1 MKIHLKTL
9 LIGYSTALLR
19 VFGFLFFLTLV
30 MLSDPAKVMGEGSG
44 TWGTA
49 PNRQSMLWV
58 PGSGTSVSSLAVR
71 GSMMVP
77 TGTTGYNPGH
87 RLYVYVKNGETVFWG
102 FRAIVATST
111 TIRVRWFYD
120 ANSSGFYPQGTAG
133 ASMTFHSSFDYI
145 GNGAGGA
152 EARPADALAAHL
164 GPSQITGQGYLAR
177 SFTNNTG
184 ADRAF
189 WVEISNTRNSIIT
202 SGFNINFWDI
212 TVASGSSGNYTEHTG
227 RVYSRFWSVA
237 NSRADITVNNLTIV
251 QKGQPDAYSFHENFG
266 FFVPI
271 DNTYTSDSDDYFVKH
286 IRFPGSSGGWTNFFA
301 NQDGPRNTLSYEEN
315 RRSINTTSTNAYQYP
330 LFLND
335 PDPTIWRTTTPPTAT
350 LDIVYREKTP
360 PATGGEANVN
370 ISIDLPAIVDIL
382 IDVNGNEEY
391 DPATDILIS
400 QIYES
405 PGDYTIYWNGQDA
418 SGVELPSG
426 GELKFI
432 ATVAFFPVHFPIY
445 DLEQCL
451 GIHVD
456 NVRPGDPGRD
466 FIFWDDSLLPRTGLT
481 PSDSPQSIEVNVTG
495 LLSPDHIWWATGD
508 NGFSNNRTVNTWTAS
523 SFSIV
528 RRISG
533 FTFLSISGNVFEDE
547 LRNGV
552 VEGVGVNLAGLYAV
566 LVDEFGNVVSFAT
579 VQSDGSFTIIDV
591 PNGEF
596 SILLTTTVPVNGELA
611 PAVILPNFYESTE
624 EYLGTG
630 PGDDGTPNSILTNI
644 VVNNA
649 SLTDANFGIRSIEY
663 DLISLKSVDNNRP
676 EVGDEIE
683 FLITVENRGR
693 SSIDQVFL
701 DEIMPSGYRYISHTT
716 TKGSFNPLASP
727 MLWSIGTMA
736 HNEIVELRIVVEVLG
751 AGEFTNT
758 VTARSTTGI
767 PDSNPH
773 NNTATQETIIQLPV
787 TWLYFHGRAQEKRVT
802 LEWGTVQEKNN
813 EFFGIMRS
821 SNGRDWQEISK
832 IKAVGNSQD
841 ISLYQTWDEN
851 PLRGM
856 NFYRIRQQDYDG
868 QASYTQVIRVDFA
881 GEDNLSV
888 YPNPHAHSFTVE
900 FADLAQYDISLLDAM
915 GKPVHIQFMVHQ
927 QHTAKISTESLPK
940 GIYFLRI
947 SSAGFLKVRKLV
959 KGT

>member
-1 MKIHLKTL
+1 M
-9 LIGYSTALLR
+9 SPPP
-19 VFGFLFFLTLV
+19 V
-30 MLSDPAKVMGEGSG
+30 
-44 TWGTA
+44 
-49 PNRQSMLWV
+49 
-58 PGSGTSVSSLAVR
+58 
-71 GSMMVP
+71 
-77 TGTTGYNPGH
+77 
-87 RLYVYVKNGETVFWG
+87 
-102 FRAIVATST
+102 
-111 TIRVRWFYD
+111 TILRVRWYYD
-120 ANSSGFYPQGTAG
+120 ANDSGFFPSARTVGEGRTMIQYQEYNAVGG
-133 ASMTFHSSFDYI
+133 
-145 GNGAGGA
+145 GGA
-152 EARPADALAAHL
+152 NGRPANAAAAAN
-164 GPSQITGQGYLAR
+164 GPSQVTNTGYTGF
-177 SFTNNTG
+177 SFTNDTG
-184 ADRAF
+184 QDRAF
-189 WVEISNTRNSIIT
+189 WIEITDIWNEPIWD
-202 SGFNINFWDI
+202 GANIDFWDV
-212 TVASGSSGNYTEHTG
+212 TVASGTPNNYTRING
-227 RVYSRFWSVA
+227 RLYCKFWSIA
-237 NSRADITVNNLTIV
+237 NSRSNKA
-251 QKGQPDAYSFHENFG
+251 AYAGSPTFSVGEDFRFHDNFG

-271 DNTYTSDSDDYFVKH
+271 DNTYTATTNDYFVKN
-286 IRFPGSSGGWTNFFA
+286 ITFPGSSGGWTNFFA
-301 NQDGPRNTLSYEEN
+301 NDEGPRSGLGFVEN
-315 RRSINTTSTNAYQYP
+315 RKSLPNESASNRPPPPNILYP

-335 PDPTIWRTTTPPTAT
+335 PDPSIWQTTVAPTAT
-350 LDIVYREKTP
+350 LDIVYREKTAP
-360 PATGGEANVN
+360 LTGGEANVN
-370 ISIDLPAIVDIL
+370 ITISLPAIVDIL
-382 IDVNGNEEY
+382 IDINGNGIY
-391 DPATDILIS
+391 DPATDLIIS
-400 QIYES
+400 EIYGE
-405 PGDYTIYWNGQDA
+405 PGNYSIYWNGEDA
-418 SGVELPSG
+418 QGVELPSG
-426 GELKFI
+426 GEVNFI
-432 ATVAFFPVHFPIY
+432 ATVVFFPVHFPIY
-445 DLEQCL
+445 DLEL
-451 GIHVD
+451 SNGVYVD
-456 NVRPGDPGRD
+456 NIRPGEVGAD
-466 FIFWDDSLLPRTGLT
+466 FIFWDDSLVPRTGPGIT
-481 PSDSPQSIEVNVTG
+481 GSPQSIEVNLTG
-495 LLSPDHIWWATGD
+495 LLSPEHIWTATTD
-508 NGFSNNRTVNTWTAS
+508 EGFGNNVTINTWTAS
-523 SFSIV
+523 SFTIV
-528 RRISG
+528 KRVSG

-566 LVDEFGNVVSFAT
+566 LVDEFGNVVSFTT

-591 PNGEF
+591 PNGAF
-596 SILLTTTVPVNGELA
+596 SILLTTTVPVNGMLA

-676 EVGDEIE
+676 EIGDEIE

-701 DEIMPSGYRYISHTT
+701 DEIMPSGYRYISHST
-716 TKGSFNPLASP
+716 TKGSFDPLASP
-727 MLWSIGTMA
+727 MLWNIGTMA
-736 HNEIVELRIVVEVLG
+736 NNEIVELKIIVEVLG
-751 AGEFTNT
+751 AGEFRN
-758 VTARSTTGI
+758 VVEAYSNCGI

-773 NNTATQETIIQLPV
+773 NNEADEETIIQLPV
-787 TWLYFHGRAQEKRVT
+787 TWLYFHGRAQEKRVA

-915 GKPVHIQFMVHQ
+915 GKPVHIQFMEHQ

-940 GIYFLRI
+940 GIYLLRI